1 MASTAIPLG
10 KPAGDKSLYVPE
22 SQGAIVWRRFKK
34 HRMAVVSSIV
44 LLVVFVSSLLA
55 PFIAPF
61 ERDHLD
67 PLFKYVP
74 FFARY
79 TDGRPHILGTDHI
92 GRDVFTR
99 LLYGARITLT
109 VAVLVAVIVTI
120 IGTTLGLVA
129 GYFRG
134 WVDDVLMRVLD
145 FAAGIPDFPLLLILT
160 ALLLTDPKL
169 LPFPQP
175 MISFLETVMQVR
187 DREARQVA
195 VIVTVLCALGWTGI
209 ARLARGEA
217 LRIREAEF
225 VVASRSLGMGHFPV
239 ILKHI
244 LPNSLAPLIVAFTQ
258 VLASAFLTETVL
270 SFLGFGI
277 AEPAPTWGNMMRSAQ
292 ENILENKTM
301 PIVIGLPM
309 LICSLSF
316 NFIGDGLRDALDPR
330 LKL

>member
-10 KPAGDKSLYVPE
+10 KTAGDKALYVPE
-22 SQGAIVWRRFKK
+22 SQSAIVWRRFKK
-34 HRMAVVSSIV
+34 HRMAVISSVV
-44 LLVVFVSSLLA
+44 LVIIFVASLLA
-55 PFIAPF
+55 PLISPF

-74 FFARY
+74 FFSQY
-79 TDGRPHILGTDHI
+79 SDGRMHILGTDHI
-92 GRDVFTR
+92 GRDMFTR
-99 LLYGARITLT
+99 LLFGARITLT
-109 VAVLVAVIVTI
+109 VAVLVAVIVTL
-120 IGTTLGLVA
+120 IGTALGSIA

-160 ALLLTDPKL
+160 SLLLTDPKL

-175 MISFLETVMQVR
+175 IISFLESIMQVR

-195 VIVTVLCALGWTGI
+195 VIVTVLCSLGWTGI
-209 ARLARGEA
+209 ARLARGEV
-217 LRIREAEF
+217 LRIREAEY
-225 VVASRSLGMGHFPV
+225 VTASRSLGMGDFVV

-258 VLASAFLTETVL
+258 VLASAFLTETAL

-277 AEPAPTWGNMMRSAQ
+277 SEPAPTWGNMMRSAQ
-292 ENILENKTM
+292 ENILENNTT
-301 PIVIGLPM
+301 PIVIGMPM
-309 LICSLSF
+309 LICSLAF